1 MSDEINER
9 DVIDKSDLPNR
20 GKYAIG
26 QALPLLIF
34 TLCTIG
40 FGSIFAIRNF
50 IQLNDTATVLD
61 ATAVVCGGN
70 PAASATTYDR
80 SDRIHPVVIFRE
92 LIDGRLIADNSLV
105 PEEWYPAE
113 PSKAELVLCIQADR
127 IAYRNICN
135 ESGGNSGL
143 NTEYGRELTVE
154 LRVAQTG
161 ALLQEGVITSVDGAP
176 PPEICLP
183 EAPAELPPQTPVTP
197 AQIQAWLQPF
207 VAP

>member
-1 MSDEINER
+1 MSDEINDP

-40 FGSIFAIRNF
+40 FGSVFAIRNF
-50 IQLNDTATVLD
+50 MQLNDSASVLD
-61 ATAVVCGGN
+61 ATAVVCAGN
-70 PAASATTYDR
+70 PATEAAVYDNSA
-80 SDRIHPVVIFRE
+80 RIHPVVVFRE
-92 LIDGRLIADNSLV
+92 LVDGRLVADNSLV
-105 PEEWYPAE
+105 PEAWYPAE
-113 PSKAELVLCIQADR
+113 PSKAELVLCIQSER

-135 ESGGNSGL
+135 ESGGDSGL
-143 NTEYGRELTVE
+143 DTEYGREMVAD
-154 LRVAQTG
+154 LRIAQTG
-161 ALLQEGVITSVDGAP
+161 ALLQEGVITSVDDAP
-176 PPEICLP
+176 PPDTCLP
-183 EAPAELPPQTPVTP
+183 EAPAELPPQTSVSP